1 MNKPAKDTGRIA
13 RSAGTVSIAVLC
25 SRILG
30 LIREQAFAFLFGA
43 GYAYDAF
50 VVAFRIPNLL
60 RDLFGEGA
68 LSAAFVTVFSDYEVN
83 RSERETLRLAGNVM
97 VFFVIILSIIT
108 LLGVWQA
115 ENIVRLLVESE
126 FELTPGKVELTRLM
140 TVIMFP
146 FLILVS
152 LSSVCMGILNAR
164 GHFFIPSVSSA
175 FFNMGSIIGGVSLA
189 LVMPKFGQPAIV
201 GMAGGTLIGGVLQ
214 LVGQFPSLKKAGF
227 RFVPNLDLADPG
239 LRRIVRLMVPAVAG
253 LAALQINVFINSFFA
268 SSLQEGSLSWL
279 NYAFR
284 LFMLPVGVFG
294 VAVSIAAHPVMA
306 RQAATGSMTALK
318 ESYLSTLM
326 IAFCLTVP
334 AAAGLIILAE
344 PIIRLIF
351 QYGRFDAFSTAMTSQ
366 ALIYYAIG
374 LASYAA
380 VKVTVP
386 VFYNIN
392 NTRSPVAGSFLAVLI
407 NLVVILL
414 FIEHLQ
420 HRALALSISC
430 AMTGNFMFLFIVL
443 YRKLSGLPLKYLA
456 VGLLKVLFAAVV
468 MVGWLLAL
476 AGFLGLRAAS
486 SNIVIDML
494 MLAICITSGAAV
506 YGLVLY
512 KLNFPELQLVVE
524 RLKERFSG

>member
-1 MNKPAKDTGRIA
+1 MKKPAKDTGRIA

-25 SRILG
+25 SRVLG
-30 LIREQAFAFLFGA
+30 LIREQVFAFLFGA
-43 GYAYDAF
+43 GFAYDAF

-83 RSERETLRLAGNVM
+83 RSKRDSLRLAGNVM
-97 VFFVIILSIIT
+97 VFFVIILSVIT
-108 LLGVWQA
+108 LLGIWQA
-115 ENIVRLLVESE
+115 ENIVRLLVQAK

-152 LSSVCMGILNAR
+152 LSSVCMGILNTR

-175 FFNMGSIIGGVSLA
+175 FFNLGSILGGVGLA
-189 LVMPKFGQPAIV
+189 LVMPKYGQPPIV
-201 GMAGGTLIGGVLQ
+201 GMAVGTLIGGVLQ

-227 RFVPNLDLADPG
+227 RFVPNLDLTDPG
-239 LRRIVRLMVPAVAG
+239 LHRIIRLMVPAVAG

-306 RQAATGSMTALK
+306 RQAATGSVTGLK
-318 ESYLSTLM
+318 ESYVSTLT
-326 IAFCLTVP
+326 IAFCLTIP

-351 QYGRFDAFSTAMTSQ
+351 QYGRFDAFATAMTSQ
-366 ALIYYAIG
+366 ALVYYAIG

-392 NTRSPVAGSFLAVLI
+392 HTRTPVVGSFLAVLI
-407 NLVVILL
+407 NLLVILL
-414 FIEHLQ
+414 LIDHLQ

-430 AMTGNFMFLFIVL
+430 AMTANFMFLFVVL
-443 YRKLSGLPLKYLA
+443 YRKLSGLPLQYLA
-456 VGLLKVLFAAVV
+456 GGFIKVLLASLA
-468 MVGWLLAL
+468 MIGWLLAL
-476 AGFLGLRAAS
+476 DGLLGLRAAG
-486 SNIVIDML
+486 SNIIVDML
-494 MLAICITSGAAV
+494 MLAICITSGVVV
-506 YGLVLY
+506 YGVVLY
-512 KLNFPELQLVVE
+512 KLNLPELQLVVE
-524 RLKERFSG
+524 RLKERLSG